1 MEGLKDLQERKEVQD
16 AELKKVK
23 SSVNLDEL
31 RRDVASKKK
40 EIRDLESK

>member
-16 AELKKVK
+16 AELKNVK

-31 RRDVASKKK
+31 RRDVVSKKK